1 MIDEDDRKVQ
11 LSISVT
17 RREQRLIEEYR
28 RHHHITR
35 SEAVRKLMGYELETF
50 EARDPHVELAK
61 TEREILDINEKLKQ
75 AQYARDVLKGRIN
88 Q

>member
-1 MIDEDDRKVQ
+1 MIDEDNRKVQ
-11 LSISVT
+11 LSISIT

-35 SEAVRKLMGYELETF
+35 SEAVRKLMEHELELF
-50 EARDPHVELAK
+50 ESRDPHVELAK
-61 TEREILDINEKLKQ
+61 TEKQILDINEKLKQ
-75 AQYARDVLKGRIN
+75 VQYTRDVLKGRIS

>member
-1 MIDEDDRKVQ
+1 MIDEDERKVQ

-17 RREQRLIEEYR
+17 RREQRVIEEYA

-35 SEAVRKLMGYELETF
+35 SEAVRKLMEDNLELF
-50 EARDPHVELAK
+50 ESRDPHVELAR
-61 TEREILDINEKLKQ
+61 TEKQILDINEKLKQ
-75 AQYARDVLKGRIN
+75 IQYTRDVLKGRIS